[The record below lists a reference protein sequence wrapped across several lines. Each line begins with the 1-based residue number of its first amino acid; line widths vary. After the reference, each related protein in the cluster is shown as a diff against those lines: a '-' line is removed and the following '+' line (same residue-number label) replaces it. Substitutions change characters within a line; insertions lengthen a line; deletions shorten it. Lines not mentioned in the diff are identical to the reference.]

1 MTLFTADCLRLHA
14 GLCEH
19 PAEAAAALSSA
30 ARVLESQP
38 EREPRELAELYYR
51 IGVNQVAAAKYPAA
65 IANLNMAIVID
76 NQLTVDGQE
85 LGLEAG
91 ARRLL
96 AAASLEYG
104 DVAAA
109 DRHLFA
115 PACFIKRDSPE
126 WSVLWARVLTARG
139 DITLAIEELEQAVE
153 HVGGHYPSLAE
164 RTASLSLGAALRLAG
179 RSDEA
184 RTRLRSTLAWWE
196 ASKHEDGFDAPGLG
210 LTLLELGRCERDC
223 GAVRQ
228 ADAYLRH
235 AQSTLSVRPGERH
248 PYVAQALYERALLS
262 ESLDRFGAARHFAG
276 KAVEIQRACLPAR
289 HPDLVASQALAAR
302 VSAAAQPVHYAPV
315 A

>member
-1 MTLFTADCLRLHA
+1 MLFTADCLRLHA
-14 GLCEH
+14 GLCER
-19 PAEAAAALSSA
+19 PGEVAAALASA
-30 ARVLESQP
+30 ARVLEAKP
-38 EREPRELAELYYR
+38 EQEPRELAELYYK

-65 IANLNMAIVID
+65 IANLNMAIVVE
-76 NQLTVDGQE
+76 NQLAAEGRE

-115 PACFIKRDSPE
+115 PACFVKRGSPE

-139 DITLAIEELEQAVE
+139 DVTLAIEELESAIE
-153 HVGGHYPSLAE
+153 HVDAGFPALAE
-164 RTASLSLGAALRLAG
+164 RTASLSLGAALRTAG
-179 RSDEA
+179 RLEEA
-184 RTRLRSTLAWWE
+184 LTRLRLTLAWWE

-210 LTLLELGRCERDC
+210 LTLLELGRCERDR
-223 GAVRQ
+223 GALQ
-228 ADAYLRH
+228 AADRYLQQ

-248 PYVAQALYERALLS
+248 PYVAQALHERALLS
-262 ESLDRFGAARHFAG
+262 ESLDRFNAARHFAE
-276 KAVEIQRACLPAR
+276 KAIEIQRACLPAR

-302 VSAAAQPVHYAPV
+302 VSAAAQPVHYAMY

>member
-19 PAEAAAALSSA
+19 PADVAATLSSA

-76 NQLTVDGQE
+76 NQLTVEGQE
-85 LGLEAG
+85 IGLEAS

-104 DVAAA
+104 DIAAA

-115 PACFIKRDSPE
+115 PACFIRRDSPE
-126 WSVLWARVLTARG
+126 WSVLWSRVLLARG
-139 DITLAIEELEQAVE
+139 DVRLAIEELEQAIE
-153 HVGGHYPSLAE
+153 HIGDYPTLAE
-164 RTASLSLGAALRLAG
+164 RTASLSLGAALRAAG
-179 RSDEA
+179 RFDEA
-184 RTRLRSTLAWWE
+184 RTRLRLTLAWWE

-223 GAVRQ
+223 GSFQQ
-228 ADAYLRH
+228 ADVYLRH
-235 AQSTLSVRPGERH
+235 AQNTLSVRPGERH
-248 PYVAQALYERALLS
+248 PYVAQALHERALLA
-262 ESLDRFGAARHFAG
+262 ESLDRFGAARHLAE
-276 KAVEIQRACLPAR
+276 KAVEIQRTCLPAR
-289 HPDLVASQALAAR
+289 HPDYVASQALSAR
-302 VSAAAQPVHYAPV
+302 VSAAAQPVNYAMF